1 MRKLACSLMLLLC
14 VAAAR
19 GQKPAPASA
28 PKPLAGRTIG
38 AFFALSV
45 ADVEATSAWYRDK
58 LGFRIASHGEAPN
71 KIAKFAIL
79 EGEGSIIEMIQHR
92 DAKPRAVAA
101 PGVKEDHLIHGIFKV
116 GFHVADLDAVY
127 RRVKERGIPIAYD
140 LMQAKDIGLR
150 SFSIRDREDN
160 LIQFFGP

>member
-1 MRKLACSLMLLLC
+1 MRKLACSLILLLG

-19 GQKPAPASA
+19 GQTTAAATPAP
-28 PKPLAGRTIG
+28 PRTVG

-79 EGEGSIIEMIQHR
+79 EKEGSIIEMVQHR
-92 DAKPRAVAA
+92 EAKPRAAAA
-101 PGVKEDHLIHGIFKV
+101 PGVKESHLIHGIFKV
-116 GFHVADLDAVY
+116 GFHVTDLDAVY
-127 RRVKERGIPIAYD
+127 RRVKEQGIPIAYD
-140 LMQAKDIGLR
+140 LMPVKEIDLR
-150 SFSIRDREDN
+150 SFIIRDREDN

>member
-1 MRKLACSLMLLLC
+1 MRKLACPLILLLG

-19 GQKPAPASA
+19 GQTTAAAAPAP
-28 PKPLAGRTIG
+28 PRTVG

-79 EGEGSIIEMIQHR
+79 EKEGSIIEMVQHR
-92 DAKPRAVAA
+92 EAKPRAAAA
-101 PGVKEDHLIHGIFKV
+101 PGVKESHLIHGIFKV
-116 GFHVADLDAVY
+116 GFHVTDLDAVY
-127 RRVKERGIPIAYD
+127 RRVKEQGIPIAYD
-140 LMQAKDIGLR
+140 LMPVKEIDLR
-150 SFSIRDREDN
+150 SFIIRDREDN